1 MADSS
6 QVMDKMRTTSSVG
19 RRGEPMLRGVH
30 HLALNTDDLKST
42 LDFYV
47 KVLGMPLLGG
57 LLTGLHVDAEMAKSR
72 GNPPFANIPHYFV
85 DMGGDSTLAFFE
97 YPRGAVPK
105 GDRDTLGAMQHV
117 AFACSPSRFA
127 EMQRRLRDNN
137 VEITFGPTAIVEPN
151 IQSMYFYDPNGIRL
165 EIMCDVDGD
174 DDELHVV
181 KSFTLTKEAMR
192 RELRTI
198 TDDEAWITEIVEYMP
213 EPDPRFVRERFH
225 P

>member
-1 MADSS
+1 MDHQPQDIDHGPRADT
-6 QVMDKMRTTSSVG
+6 Q
-19 RRGEPMLRGVH
+19 RGPLLRGVH
-30 HLALNTDDLKST
+30 HLALNTDDLKAT

-57 LLTGLHVDAEMAKSR
+57 LLTGMSVDAEMAKSR
-72 GNPPFANIPHYFV
+72 GNPPFPNIPHYFV

-97 YPRGAVPK
+97 YPKGAVPA

-117 AFACSPSRFA
+117 AFACARSRFR
-127 EMQRRLRDNN
+127 ELQSRLRDAQ
-137 VEITFGPTAIVEPN
+137 VPITFGPVAIVEPN

-174 DDELHVV
+174 DEHLNVV

-192 RELRTI
+192 RELRLVS
-198 TDDEAWITEIVEYMP
+198 DDEEWISSILQYMP
-213 EPDPRFVRERFH
+213 DPDPRFVRERFH